1 MTTNKSA
8 SNSRFDTRKGI
19 AEWLGRTPR
28 YVDKLAEEK
37 IIPFIQLPGR
47 DRLFD
52 RERVAEALARFER
65 KAAGQ

>member
-1 MTTNKSA
+1 VQENK
-8 SNSRFDTRKGI
+8 NVRNNRFDTRKGI

-28 YVDKLAEEK
+28 YVDQLAEEK
-37 IIPFIQLPGR
+37 IIPFIKLPGR

-65 KAAGQ
+65 KAVGQ